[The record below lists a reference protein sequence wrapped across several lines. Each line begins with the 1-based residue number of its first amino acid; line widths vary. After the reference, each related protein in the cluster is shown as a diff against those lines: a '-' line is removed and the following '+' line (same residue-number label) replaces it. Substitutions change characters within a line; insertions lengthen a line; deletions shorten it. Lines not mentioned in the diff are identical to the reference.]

1 MLRRCW
7 NEFGRIWILRILFFA
22 LALQPSTT
30 GLRLVRH
37 SAGINQQ
44 ARTDWEVVSHGLI
57 KLQLDGCSRHENIV
71 LVLVLVPTL
80 LLKS

>member
-1 MLRRCW
+1 MNSAGYLQ
-7 NEFGRIWILRILFFA
+7 ILRILRILLFA

-30 GLRLVRH
+30 GLQLVRH

-57 KLQLDGCSRHENIV
+57 KLDGCSRHKNIV

-80 LLKS
+80 LFKS